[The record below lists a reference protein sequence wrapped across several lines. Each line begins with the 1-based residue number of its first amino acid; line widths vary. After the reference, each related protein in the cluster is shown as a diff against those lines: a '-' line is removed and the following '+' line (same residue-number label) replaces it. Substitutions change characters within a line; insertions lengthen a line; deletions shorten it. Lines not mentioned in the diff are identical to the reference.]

1 MLQTLLTPAGE
12 HLPETPWQSYP
23 RPQFR
28 RAGWHNLN
36 GRWDFA
42 VTEGTEPPAEFPR
55 EILVPF
61 CPESTLSGIGT
72 HYGENQSLWYR
83 RRFTLPEGF
92 ARDRVV
98 LHIGAADQVLDAWCN
113 GVPVGRHVG
122 GYEAMTFDLADALQS
137 GENELLLRV
146 RDDLRSTVQPYG
158 KQALQRG
165 GMWYTPVSGVWQTVW
180 LESLPLHA
188 IPGLTIRADDTV
200 ALLDTGDPT
209 QEGTVTVQTP
219 RGLLTV
225 PLHTGR
231 AAVRPDAPRLWSPDD
246 PYLYEF
252 SIDTATDHVESYFA
266 LRRLTIGEV
275 GGHPRLCLNG
285 KPLFFHGVLDQGYYP
300 DGLFTPAGPECYEA
314 DIRAMKDLG
323 FNTLRKHIKVEPEVY
338 YYLCDKL
345 GMIVFQDMVNNGDY
359 AYWRD
364 TVWPTLRFQRRR
376 SDARMHR
383 DEATRRAFL
392 EGMEATVARL
402 RNHPS
407 ICYWTIFNEGW
418 GQFDSSAVYAR
429 LRALDDSRFIDSTS
443 GWFRGGETDIDS
455 RHIYYGPWTLRAG
468 DKPLVLSEFGGCC
481 LAVEGH
487 RFNPDKSYGYSTS
500 RSPAELQQ
508 ALDRLYTQKVLPAV
522 AKGLC
527 GAIYTQ
533 LSDVED
539 EINGLLTYDRRVLK
553 PDPGAMRALAGQ
565 LHQAFAASCNGKE
578 PAHAGTQ

>member
-12 HLPETPWQSYP
+12 HLPETPWTCYP

-28 RAGWHNLN
+28 RESYHNLN

-42 VTEGTEPPAEFPR
+42 VTDGDTPPEAFPR

-72 HYGENQSLWYR
+72 HFAEGASLWYR

-92 ARDRVV
+92 VKDRVV
-98 LHIGAADQVLDAWCN
+98 LHIGAADQLLDAWCN
-113 GVPVGRHVG
+113 GVPVGSHAG
-122 GYEAMTFDLADALQS
+122 GYEAMTFDLTDALRP
-137 GENELLLRV
+137 GENELLCRV
-146 RDDLRSTVQPYG
+146 RDDLRSTVLPYG
-158 KQALQRG
+158 KQVQQRG
-165 GMWYTPVSGVWQTVW
+165 GMWYTPVSGIWQTVW
-180 LESLPLHA
+180 LESLPPHA
-188 IPGLTIRADDTV
+188 VPGLTIHADDTR
-200 ALLDTGDPT
+200 AILDTGDAT
-209 QEGTVTVQTP
+209 QQGTVTVQTP
-219 RGLLTV
+219 RGPLTV
-225 PLHTGR
+225 PLQEGKAT
-231 AAVRPDAPRLWSPDD
+231 VQPEAPRLWTPDD
-246 PYLYEF
+246 PYVYEF
-252 SIDTATDHVESYFA
+252 VLETPTDRVESYFA
-266 LRRLTIGEV
+266 LRRLSIERA

-285 KPLFFHGVLDQGYYP
+285 QPFFFHGVLDQGYYS
-300 DGLFTPAGPECYEA
+300 DGLFTPAGPEEYER
-314 DIRAMKDLG
+314 DIRTMKALG

-338 YYLCDKL
+338 YTLCDRL
-345 GMIVFQDMVNNGDY
+345 GMVVFQDMVNNGDY

-383 DEATRRAFL
+383 DPAARQAFL
-392 EGMEATVARL
+392 AGMEATVRGL
-402 RNHPS
+402 YNHPC

-418 GQFDSSAVYAR
+418 GQFESSAAYAK
-429 LRALDDSRFIDSTS
+429 LKALDDSRFVDTTS
-443 GWFRGGETDIDS
+443 GWFRGGDTDIDS

-468 DKPLVLSEFGGCC
+468 EKPLVLSEFGGCC

-500 RSPAELQQ
+500 RTPQELQQ

-539 EINGLLTYDRRVLK
+539 EINGLITYDRRVLK
-553 PDPGAMRALAGQ
+553 PDTAAMQALAGRLQ
-565 LHQAFAASCNGKE
+565 TAFAASCTGKE
-578 PAHAGTQ
+578 SPYAHAK